1 MNWILATIIS
11 SIAFAGISL
20 LLKKLTQYPL
30 TPEILNFYFW
40 ITTSIT
46 FLAFALYKKS
56 SFKIST
62 DSLVWFLVLSIVAF
76 VANYFSIIALKLAP
90 NPGYVRAI
98 QSANI
103 IIITVSSI
111 FLFGSTI
118 SIKMILGI
126 MLILGGLYLLTS

>member
-1 MNWILATIIS
+1 MNWIFATIIS
-11 SIAFAGISL
+11 SIAFAGVSL
-20 LLKKLTQYPL
+20 LLKKLTQYSL

-40 ITTSIT
+40 IITSIT

-56 SFKIST
+56 SFKI
-62 DSLVWFLVLSIVAF
+62 DKGSLVWFLVLSIVAF

-103 IIITVSSI
+103 VLITVSSI

-118 SIKMILGI
+118 SIKAILGI